1 MTVKTWNLIKH
12 SKNFYVK
19 AYRRAETVIVLSIM
33 LNVLLGLG
41 LIYVYLEQPE
51 RDYYATFGETPPVPL
66 VALDKPNESSMPLLA
81 DENQQDSDV
90 KNVPN

>member
-1 MTVKTWNLIKH
+1 
-12 SKNFYVK
+12 
-19 AYRRAETVIVLSIM
+19 M